1 MANYLVADTHWG
13 HSNIIKHCHRLQFM
27 TDAERAVME
36 SGDSN
41 AISQLRIS
49 WESTTRM
56 DKALLDGINSM
67 VGEND
72 QLFHLGDFCWV
83 RGNAEKIASVYT
95 KYRNQIKC
103 RKVYL
108 IYGNHDA
115 KQFSKGR
122 EAIENQCIFTDTFD
136 LMQVNLNNELA
147 TLSHYAML
155 RWDRSHY
162 RSFCF
167 FAHSHGKLSGWLD
180 EHIPGYNGLDVGV
193 DSAYQLLGEY
203 RPFSFEEAK
212 KIILSKQLS
221 H

>member
-1 MANYLVADTHWG
+1 MNYLTSDQHFG

-49 WESTTRM
+49 WESTARM
-56 DKALLDGINSM
+56 DEALLDNINSV

-95 KYRNQIKC
+95 KYRNQIRC

-108 IYGNHDA
+108 IFGNHDP

-122 EAIENQCIFTDTFD
+122 EAIKNIFTDTFD
-136 LMQVNLNNELA
+136 LMQVHLNNELC

-155 RWDRSHY
+155 RWDRSHHG
-162 RSFCF
+162 SWHF
-167 FAHSHGKLSGWLD
+167 FGHSHGNLSTWLD
-180 EHIPGYNGLDVGV
+180 EHTPGHTSLDVGV

-212 KIILSKQLS
+212 ENILSKS
-221 H
+221 NI